1 MGVRDA
7 KNFWKN
13 STNWS
18 ILGPFWWLFY
28 ALGGVRGWVG
38 GNHQNIDSSGSRCYL
53 KTLEKVVLNDFIEIY
68 SHKLDRNTIG
78 PSLYKPVL
86 VWKMC
91 IGFSQHGSCDYFSK
105 KKKWLDFSMFRD
117 VLGKI
122 LYFLTRKQKRLD
134 GLIFRRISLV
144 T

>member
-1 MGVRDA
+1 MG
-7 KNFWKN
+7 
-13 STNWS
+13 
-18 ILGPFWWLFY
+18 GY
-28 ALGGVRGWVG
+28 
-38 GNHQNIDSSGSRCYL
+38 HQNIDSSGTRCYL
-53 KTLEKVVLNDFIEIY
+53 KTLEKDDLNDLFEIY

-91 IGFSQHGSCDYFSK
+91 IGFSQHGSPNYFSK

-122 LYFLTRKQKRLD
+122 LYFLTRKQMCLD
-134 GLIFRRISLV
+134 GLIFKQSLIISLV